1 MTVVEFINSFGLTVT
16 EGGCDDTQAKW
27 FEDWFQRHP
36 EVRTVLEIGFNAGVW
51 CEVVLK
57 AHPTLKIT
65 SVDLGEHDYV
75 SKAKDYI
82 DQVFPGRHELLL
94 GDSRDVVPT
103 ITKKFDVIF
112 IDGGHF
118 FGIPEADILN
128 CKELAYPHTTLII
141 DDFGNFHGQEV
152 LKDFQKV
159 DALGFIKHPYR
170 VIGSKD
176 PSDVDGRT
184 WFLGQYEETRIIVIN
199 SYNRAEYLE
208 RCLEQLSQNGDLEKW
223 SIIYH
228 QDGLKEGGF
237 HQQTADVA
245 NKWLDVCAKRC
256 KYVYRHFYTENKNI
270 GCRQYEAIVDAFIN
284 KKADYLCVMEDDL
297 VPSKTYL
304 KTLYNLMVY
313 TADDPKVAFVGGN
326 YWNKHTED
334 CDLIY
339 GYIETE
345 YQATWM
351 TGHTKVKWKQMFPY
365 YNEGHARIF
374 ANRPYQPGWGT
385 ETWDTYLKHW
395 NQVFIDMGLGKH
407 NNCYCQDAL
416 QVYCYRKAGMDTVV
430 FPKVRHS
437 LPIGK
442 VGLHFNEDIFSKSG
456 LDCETPDWENPA
468 WCLGTESK
476 CVKVVRLSSFK

>member
-1 MTVVEFINSFGLTVT
+1 MTVVEFIQSFGIQIT
-16 EGGCDDTQAKW
+16 EGGCDEVQGKW

-36 EVRTVLEIGFNAGVW
+36 EVRTVLEIGFNAGQW
-51 CEVVLK
+51 TEVVLR

-65 SVDLGEHDYV
+65 SVDLGCHDYV

-94 GDSRDVVPT
+94 GDSRVVIPT

-118 FGIPEADILN
+118 HGIPEADILN

-141 DDFGNFHGQEV
+141 DDFGNYHGQEV

-176 PSDVDGRT
+176 PQDPNGKT
-184 WFLGQYEETRIIVIN
+184 WFLGQYEETRIVVIN
-199 SYNRAEYLE
+199 AYNRAEYLE
-208 RCLEQLSQNGDLEKW
+208 RCLEQLSQNEDLEKW

-237 HQQTADVA
+237 HQPTADVA

-270 GCRQYEAIVDAFIN
+270 GCRQYDALVDAFYN
-284 KKADYLCVMEDDL
+284 KKADYLCLMEDDL

-313 TADDPKVAFVGGN
+313 TTDDPTVGIVGGN
-326 YWNKHTED
+326 YWNKHPEKGGD
-334 CDLIY
+334 NDVIHAPAFRN
-339 GYIETE
+339 
-345 YQATWM
+345 YQTTWL
-351 TGHTKVKWKQMFPY
+351 TGHQKFKFKQMFSY
-365 YNEGHARIF
+365 YQIGHAKIF
-374 ANRPYQPGWGT
+374 ANRPYQPTGA
-385 ETWDTYLKHW
+385 ETWATYLKHW
-395 NQVFIDMGLGKH
+395 DKVFEELGLEKSV
-407 NNCYCQDAL
+407 CYCQDEL
-416 QVYCYRKAGMDTVV
+416 QMRCYIKAGVGYIV
-430 FPKVRHS
+430 FPLKRHA

-442 VGLHFNEDIFSKSG
+442 EGLHFTKDIFDKSG
-456 LDCETPDWENPA
+456 LDCETPDWEHPA
-468 WCLGTESK
+468 WEPSAEEN
-476 CVKVVRLSSFK
+476 CVKIYRN